1 MATQNNHHFSQQSGQ
16 VSAFAAAP
24 TLPQPA
30 IAPTTPDSRSGVID
44 AIRKAAQAIG
54 QRFQRVEPVKPPEFT
69 TVYAYL
75 RADPHKQE
83 FTADSTVTHLQNG
96 TSNSQIP
103 QQEYLLKYLRSN
115 RQLRISA
122 TTVGQ
127 ERVLQINIP
136 RWEDAVAIRKR
147 LTIYHPGAIAALH
160 DAPTAQVTA
169 GRPGNHSKPTAQPA
183 ARM

>member
-1 MATQNNHHFSQQSGQ
+1 MTTQNHHHFPEQSGQ

-30 IAPTTPDSRSGVID
+30 IAPTAPDSRGGIID
-44 AIRKAAQAIG
+44 AIRNAAQAIG

-69 TVYAYL
+69 TVYASL
-75 RADPHKQE
+75 RADPRKQD
-83 FTADSTVTHLQNG
+83 FTADNTVAHLQNG

-103 QQEYLLKYLRSN
+103 QQEHLLKYLRSN

-122 TTVGQ
+122 ATVGQ

-136 RWEDAVAIRKR
+136 RWEDAAAIRKR
-147 LTIYHPGAIAALH
+147 LTIFHPGAIAALH

-169 GRPGNHSKPTAQPA
+169 QRPGTTSTPAAKPA

>member
-1 MATQNNHHFSQQSGQ
+1 MTSQHHSILPQQSGQ
-16 VSAFAAAP
+16 VSAFVAAP
-24 TLPQPA
+24 ALPQQNPA
-30 IAPTTPDSRSGVID
+30 PITQEPHSGPID
-44 AIRKAAQAIG
+44 ALKAAAQAFT

-69 TVYAYL
+69 TVYAHL
-75 RADPHKQE
+75 RQDPRKQD
-83 FTADSTVTHLQNG
+83 FTADSTVGHLQNG
-96 TSNSQIP
+96 TSDSQIP

-122 TTVGQ
+122 TTIGQ
-127 ERVLQINIP
+127 ARVLQINIP
-136 RWEDAVAIRKR
+136 RWEDAAAIRKR

-169 GRPGNHSKPTAQPA
+169 QRPGTHSTTAAKPA